1 MAMPLIGAGLLHFLS
16 EFSFEDRLISDVVWW
31 KQVLIGIPLGLSCAW
46 GAKWMIDLPSMRH
59 TKIEA
64 NTMIASLRLSKTQ
77 MVLLSFCAG
86 IGEELLFRGAI
97 QALLLP
103 FNVALAIL
111 VTSIFFVAIHGYLNP
126 KAGKMVWY
134 GSYLVGVVS
143 VWGVLTEE
151 IGIIV
156 AIVAHTIVDIYL
168 FFSVANEAQK
178 SELPLF
184 YEQKAE

>member
-1 MAMPLIGAGLLHFLS
+1 MPALGALLIIFLGDYSIS
-16 EFSFEDRLISDVVWW
+16 ERLVSDVVWW

-46 GAKWMIDLPSMRH
+46 GAKWIIDLPSMRH

-64 NTMIASLRLSKTQ
+64 NSMISSLQLSKTQ
-77 MVLLSFCAG
+77 MVLLSLCAG

-97 QALLLP
+97 QALIIP
-103 FNVALAIL
+103 YHSGLAIVL
-111 VTSIFFVAIHGYLNP
+111 TSIFFVAIHGYLNP

-134 GSYLVGVVS
+134 GAFLVGVVS
-143 VWGVLTEE
+143 IWGVLTEE
-151 IGIIV
+151 IGIVV

-184 YEQKAE
+184 HEQKAE